1 MNAPSASFSF
11 SGHETF
17 PFRYPWMKKGYDAV
31 VEDGGVFQKDDAIT
45 TLGVGKN
52 MVRSIRHWC
61 LAAGIVEEDKEEG
74 ARYSPRLRATE
85 LSHLLFGKDG
95 HDIYLED
102 PATLWILHWQITTNV
117 SRASTW
123 WWTFSH
129 FHEPEFTRDSLS
141 TAVYKWSQTLP
152 GKKVAEVSVKRD
164 VETFIR
170 TYAPPRTTKGES
182 SEDSLDCPLVELGL
196 FYSVAESGQVYSF
209 SRGAQDNLPDG
220 VLLYGVLKF
229 WEQFAPQAE
238 TLAIPDLAR
247 QPASPG
253 QVFKMDETSLVTRL
267 ELIESWTDGRISYR
281 ETAGLR
287 QLYRRKPIE
296 SHEAIELA
304 YSLAVG
310 TNGGTS
316 RE

>member
-1 MNAPSASFSF
+1 
-11 SGHETF
+11 
-17 PFRYPWMKKGYDAV
+17 MKKGYDAV
-31 VEDGGVFQKDDAIT
+31 VDDGGVFQKDDAIT

-61 LAAGIVEEDKEEG
+61 LAAGLIEEDKEEG
-74 ARYSPRLRATE
+74 VRYSPRLRATD
-85 LSHLLFGKDG
+85 LGHFLFGEDG
-95 HDIYLED
+95 HDVYLED

-164 VETFIR
+164 VETFLR
-170 TYAPPRTTKGES
+170 TYVPPRTTKGES

-196 FYSVAESGQVYSF
+196 IYPVAESGQIFSF
-209 SRGAQDNLPDG
+209 SRGVQEDLPDG
-220 VLLYGVLKF
+220 VLLYGMLEF
-229 WEQFAPQAE
+229 WEAFSPQAE

-247 QPASPG
+247 QPGSPG
-253 QVFKMDETSLVTRL
+253 QVFKIDEASLVSRV
-267 ELIESWTDGRISYR
+267 EQIEDWSDGRISYR
-281 ETAGLR
+281 ETAGMR
-287 QLYRRKPIE
+287 QLYRRKKIE
-296 SHEAIELA
+296 PQEALTLVYGA
-304 YSLAVG
+304 TAG
-310 TNGGTS
+310 TNGGAS

>member
-1 MNAPSASFSF
+1 MSVPSTTFSF

-31 VEDGGVFQKDDAIT
+31 VDDGGVFQKDDAIT

-61 LAAGIVEEDKEEG
+61 LAAGVIEEDKEDG
-74 ARYSPRLRATE
+74 ARYSPRLRPSE
-85 LSHLLFGKDG
+85 LGHLLFGPDG
-95 HDIYLED
+95 FDAFLED
-102 PATLWILHWQITTNV
+102 PATLWVLHWHITTNV

-164 VETFIR
+164 VETFLR
-170 TYAPPRTTKGES
+170 TYVPPRTTKGES

-196 FYSVAESGQVYSF
+196 IYPVAESGQVYSF
-209 SRGAQDNLPDG
+209 SRGSQENLPEG
-220 VLLYGVLKF
+220 VLLYGMLKF
-229 WEQFAPQAE
+229 WEQFSPQTE
-238 TLAIPDLAR
+238 TLAIPDIAR

-253 QVFKMDETSLVTRL
+253 QVFKIDEASLVSRV
-267 ELIESWTDGRISYR
+267 EQIETWSDGRISYR
-281 ETAGLR
+281 ETAGIR
-287 QLYRRKPIE
+287 QLYRRKKIE
-296 SHEAIELA
+296 PREALTLA
-304 YSLAVG
+304 YGAAVG
-310 TNGGTS
+310 TDGGTS